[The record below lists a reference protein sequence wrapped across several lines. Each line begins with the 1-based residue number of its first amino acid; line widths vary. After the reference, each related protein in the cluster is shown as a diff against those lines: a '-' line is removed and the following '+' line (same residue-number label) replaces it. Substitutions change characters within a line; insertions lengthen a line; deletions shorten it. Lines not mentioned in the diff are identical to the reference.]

1 MDSRFYRDEYNILKN
16 TNIKFSD
23 NFAKS
28 CLRRSTVTYLNMQLA
43 YFMGFKN
50 IYLIGVDFDYVL
62 PKDVIKKESMESHGD
77 DPNHFDPRY
86 FGKGIESNDPNY
98 TKQ

>member
-23 NFAKS
+23 NFAKVAYAGQ
-28 CLRRSTVTYLNMQLA
+28 TVTYLNMQLA

-62 PKDVIKKESMESHGD
+62 PKDVIKK
-77 DPNHFDPRY
+77 
-86 FGKGIESNDPNY
+86 GKYGNPMVMIRIILTLDILE
-98 TKQ
+98 KA

>member
-28 CLRRSTVTYLNMQLA
+28 CLRRSN
-43 YFMGFKN
+43 GN
-50 IYLIGVDFDYVL
+50 ILKHAVSLFY
-62 PKDVIKKESMESHGD
+62 
-77 DPNHFDPRY
+77 
-86 FGKGIESNDPNY
+86 GI
-98 TKQ
+98 